1 MIFTLISI
9 YLTSSLLLFTFR
21 SPMCTM
27 SDDRPV
33 GEPDIEVEGT
43 ARPQLFSGDL
53 PTGE

>member
-1 MIFTLISI
+1 MYNVVTNV
-9 YLTSSLLLFTFR
+9 YNV
-21 SPMCTM
+21 